1 MFHSFH
7 GSVSKQEELP
17 VLDSIKHL
25 IQMDI
30 QNEIYMVLS
39 STIQSNT
46 ESYGISMYDLL
57 RLAFRV
63 LPL

>member
-30 QNEIYMVLS
+30 QNEIYMEFK
-39 STIQSNT
+39 QYNT
-46 ESYGISMYDLL
+46 VKYRIL
-57 RLAFRV
+57 RNLHI
-63 LPL
+63 

>member
-30 QNEIYMVLS
+30 QNEIYMEFK
-39 STIQSNT
+39 QYNT
-46 ESYGISMYDLL
+46 
-57 RLAFRV
+57 V
-63 LPL
+63 